1 MNLPFSNLLEKT
13 KRPEYPGNLPKELND
28 ARTEG
33 DGTEWIIEKDGK
45 LFKRAIGSHEKI
57 YLEDK

>member
-1 MNLPFSNLLEKT
+1 MAKSEEHQNRSDLPI
-13 KRPEYPGNLPKELND
+13 ELKD
-28 ARTEG
+28 TRTEG
-33 DGTEWIIEKDGK
+33 DGTEWIIEKDNRGK